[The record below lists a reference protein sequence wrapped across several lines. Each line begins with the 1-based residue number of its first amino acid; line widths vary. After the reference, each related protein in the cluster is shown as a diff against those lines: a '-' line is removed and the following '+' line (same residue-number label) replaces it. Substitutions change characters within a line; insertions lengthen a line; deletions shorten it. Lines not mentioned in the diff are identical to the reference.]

1 MIKIKTTLLLIA
13 IFQLT
18 MTKGQ
23 SSYFPP
29 LTGNNWDTLS
39 TQSLSWCNDKI
50 DSLYQY
56 LSSQN
61 TKSFILLKDGKIVLE
76 KYFGTHTQNDAWY
89 WASAGKTLTA
99 TMVGIAQ
106 QENFLN
112 INDTS
117 SKYLGKGWTSC
128 TPEQEAKITIKN
140 QLSMTTGLD
149 DGVANSACTL
159 DTCLI
164 YKAASGTRWSY
175 HNGPYTIL
183 DKVVENATGTTLNN
197 YTTQKLKSKIG
208 MTGSFVKVDYNNVY
222 FSTARSM
229 ARFGLLILNKGKWN
243 GNAVLTDT
251 NYFNEMTNTSQT
263 LNRSYGYL
271 WWLNGKQS
279 FMVPQSQAVINSM
292 LSPNAPI
299 DNISA
304 LGKNGQF
311 INVSQSNK
319 MVWIRM
325 GDAPDQVD
333 VPFLMNDKI
342 WVYINQLNCNNTS
355 VNQHTI
361 NKTKIYPNPSKGFIN
376 IESNN
381 EIQKLFLYNSLGQEI
396 SQIEVN
402 GVSTVLNYK
411 EVNEA
416 LLVLKISY
424 KNGDSSVHKIIN
436 E

>member
-1 MIKIKTTLLLIA
+1 MIKIKSLLLFIA
-13 IFQLT
+13 LFQLI
-18 MTKGQ
+18 MVKGQ

-29 LTGNNWDTLS
+29 ISGNDWDTTS
-39 TQSLSWCNDKI
+39 PRSLSWCNDKI

-106 QENFLN
+106 QENFLS

-117 SKYLGKGWTSC
+117 SKFLGKGWSSC

-149 DGVANSACTL
+149 DGVPNSSCTL
-159 DTCLI
+159 DTCLKF
-164 YKAASGTRWSY
+164 KAASGTRWSY

-183 DKVVENATGTTLNN
+183 DKVIENATGTTLNN

-229 ARFGLLILNKGKWN
+229 ARFGLLMLNKGKWN

-251 NYFNEMTNTSQT
+251 NYFSTSTVRQQFLTMHEGGANFQTRIDILRTNVATGTTPQAGTFLRLKSTNTATTNTFS
-263 LNRSYGYL
+263 
-271 WWLNGKQS
+271 
-279 FMVPQSQAVINSM
+279 VI
-292 LSPNAPI
+292 
-299 DNISA
+299 
-304 LGKNGQF
+304 F
-311 INVSQSNK
+311 IK
-319 MVWIRM
+319 
-325 GDAPDQVD
+325 
-333 VPFLMNDKI
+333 
-342 WVYINQLNCNNTS
+342 
-355 VNQHTI
+355 
-361 NKTKIYPNPSKGFIN
+361 
-376 IESNN
+376 
-381 EIQKLFLYNSLGQEI
+381 
-396 SQIEVN
+396 
-402 GVSTVLNYK
+402 
-411 EVNEA
+411 
-416 LLVLKISY
+416 
-424 KNGDSSVHKIIN
+424 
-436 E
+436 

>member
-1 MIKIKTTLLLIA
+1 MIKIKSTLLFIALI
-13 IFQLT
+13 QLSIV
-18 MTKGQ
+18 KGQ

-39 TQSLSWCNDKI
+39 PRSLSWCNDKI

-106 QENFLN
+106 QENLLS
-112 INDTS
+112 IDDTS
-117 SKYLGKGWTSC
+117 SKYLGKGWTNC
-128 TPEQEAKITIKN
+128 TPEQESKITVKN
-140 QLSMTTGLD
+140 QLSMTSGLD
-149 DGVANSACTL
+149 DGVPDPFCTL
-159 DTCLI
+159 DTCLV
-164 YKAASGTRWSY
+164 YKSASGTRWSY
-175 HNGPYTIL
+175 HNGPYTLL
-183 DKVVENATGTTLNN
+183 DKVIENATGTTLNN

-251 NYFNEMTNTSQT
+251 NYFREMTNTSQT
-263 LNRSYGYL
+263 LNLSYGYL

-279 FMVPQSQAVINSM
+279 FMVPQSQAVINSIF
-292 LSPNAPI
+292 SPNAPM

-311 INVSQSNK
+311 INVSQTNK

-325 GDAPDQVD
+325 GDAPDQGD
-333 VPFLMNDKI
+333 VPFLLNDKI
-342 WVYINQLNCNNTS
+342 WLYINKLNCNNTS
-355 VNQHTI
+355 VNQNTL
-361 NKTKIYPNPSKGFIN
+361 NKTNIFPNPSKGIIN
-376 IESNN
+376 IESDR
-381 EIQKLFLYNSLGQEI
+381 EIEKLFLYNSLGQEI
-396 SQIEVN
+396 LQTEVN
-402 GVSTVLNYK
+402 NQSTVLNFK

-416 LLVLKISY
+416 ILVLKITY